1 MYQSACITCP
11 DPVRTHAEWHTLLVH
26 TLTAEHMKTCVSIG
40 RAGDR
45 DAYHAMVGGAFG
57 HRGRHASLPSRD
69 GKRAR
74 APRRA
79 TSFPWPH
86 PPVLHPPPFFPGG
99 PRPDGPAQRAHA
111 TGASS
116 ATSPPTTRGAHRTRD
131 APRPRGAA
139 WRAPRP
145 RRAPPLRF
153 TRRPCA
159 RRQAATGEGGAGRLA
174 MPATRARAQRR
185 ARATTDVRHTHL
197 PWSYGCG
204 RVGKTL
210 SRMLWNAGSQD

>member
-1 MYQSACITCP
+1 MYSMQCQWSE
-11 DPVRTHAEWHTLLVH
+11 VRSL
-26 TLTAEHMKTCVSIG
+26 
-40 RAGDR
+40 
-45 DAYHAMVGGAFG
+45 AFG
-57 HRGRHASLPSRD
+57 YPDRGRHASLPSRD

-79 TSFPWPH
+79 TSFPLPH
-86 PPVLHPPPFFPGG
+86 PPFRTQPPFFPGG
-99 PRPDGPAQRAHA
+99 PGPHGPAQRAHA

-153 TRRPCA
+153 TRGPCA
-159 RRQAATGEGGAGRLA
+159 RRQAATGEGGGGGVG
-174 MPATRARAQRR
+174 PRR
-185 ARATTDVRHTHL
+185 ARWQGRPPAAEAAGRARSRGNNANVGGSSPSGLFTKKWRRRKHVFLPKQTLHRHA
-197 PWSYGCG
+197 
-204 RVGKTL
+204 R
-210 SRMLWNAGSQD
+210 R

>member
-1 MYQSACITCP
+1 M
-11 DPVRTHAEWHTLLVH
+11 
-26 TLTAEHMKTCVSIG
+26 LTAHS
-40 RAGDR
+40 RAHEDLCTVEPGTGMRTMQWSEARSVLVADMR
-45 DAYHAMVGGAFG
+45 
-57 HRGRHASLPSRD
+57 ASHLVMASE
-69 GKRAR
+69 RAR
-74 APRRA
+74 HDVPPR
-79 TSFPWPH
+79 FPCPT
-86 PPVLHPPPFFPGG
+86 PPFRTQPPFFPGG

-159 RRQAATGEGGAGRLA
+159 RRQAATGEGGGGGVG
-174 MPATRARAQRR
+174 PRR
-185 ARATTDVRHTHL
+185 AR
-197 PWSYGCG
+197 WQG
-204 RVGKTL
+204 RPPAAEAAGRARSRGNNANVG
-210 SRMLWNAGSQD
+210 GSSPSGVVYQTY